1 MHWRKKQTGDVYYQK
16 AKEDG
21 YRSRAIYKL
30 IEIDDKYK
38 LVKSNS
44 TILDVGAAPGGWSQL
59 VSKRL
64 KSGNCVAVDIQP
76 MINIAN
82 IHFICGD
89 IFDANVLEEA
99 IEINQKQKF
108 TLVISDIAPT
118 VTGIKEADVLRSIG
132 MAEELCEICNELLAI
147 NGSFLTK
154 VFQGAGFDG
163 FLKLMRRSF
172 KTVRIIK
179 PSASRPESR
188 EVYVLG
194 QLKR

>member
-38 LVKSNS
+38 LVKANS
-44 TILDVGAAPGGWSQL
+44 MILDIGAAPGSWSQL

-76 MINIAN
+76 MTDIAN
-82 IHFICGD
+82 VHFICGD
-89 IFDANVLEEA
+89 IFDEKVLERALEL
-99 IEINQKQKF
+99 NQKQKF

-118 VTGIKEADVLRSIG
+118 VTGIKDADVLRSVG

-154 VFQGAGFDG
+154 VFQGAGFDD

-194 QLKR
+194 QIKR